1 MGVISGAGADYPSV
15 IFVVHVAR
23 FFLGKNKHNKKA

>member
-23 FFLGKNKHNKKA
+23 FLYV